1 MKTRKESAMGE
12 LTEDL
17 KKKNQRLAFSLEND
31 FNPDAKTSPRSY
43 M

>member
-1 MKTRKESAMGE
+1 MKTWKESAMGE
-12 LTEDL
+12 LAEDL
-17 KKKNQRLAFSLEND
+17 KKNQRLAFSMEND